1 MSMEIKKI
9 LNRILVV
16 TLSLPFAFVVFSP
29 LLLLYGLFLLSHL
42 EGRAKLK
49 RYYLN
54 ALGILKLII
63 ASVRFTDTE
72 IRSSAR
78 RDLLEKC
85 KSYWNGKN

>member
-1 MSMEIKKI
+1 
-9 LNRILVV
+9 
-16 TLSLPFAFVVFSP
+16 
-29 LLLLYGLFLLSHL
+29 
-42 EGRAKLK
+42 
-49 RYYLN
+49 
-54 ALGILKLII
+54 LII